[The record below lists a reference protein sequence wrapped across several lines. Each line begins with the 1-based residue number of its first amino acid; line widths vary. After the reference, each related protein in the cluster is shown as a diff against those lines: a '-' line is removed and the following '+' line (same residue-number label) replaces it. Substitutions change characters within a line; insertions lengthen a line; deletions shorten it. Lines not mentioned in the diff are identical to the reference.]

1 MVVVVVVVVVHHDAD
16 EDYGDSWQSVV
27 GQHFDT
33 GDGGRNVV
41 GGA

>member
-1 MVVVVVVVVVHHDAD
+1 MVVVHHDD
-16 EDYGDSWQSVV
+16 DYGDSWQSVV
-27 GQHFDT
+27 VSVVEQHFDT